1 MATASTPGDAQWCT
15 QRRDIHAREH
25 QRNGGGPVVNALR
38 QAGLRRVIFFALGAC
53 ALLLLASVASNTEQF
68 TSGGTGAP
76 PARNVLPIEA
86 NLAQDQD
93 DTPRV
98 ENPIELPQPVVIAL
112 AIAMGIGLLY
122 LLSRQRFSFRFSRPS
137 ISFTRSAAVEITEEE
152 QAEAIADFARDL
164 IDELNEGDS
173 PRYAIQR
180 AYAAVETG
188 FGATE
193 LTRMPAETPLRYLDR
208 IFGRHKQV
216 KEPLEQL
223 THLFQR
229 ARFSEEPID
238 EDMRTAAIGALSEIR
253 DYYTS
258 IAWQR
263 ISKRR
268 SKVAT

>member
-1 MATASTPGDAQWCT
+1 M
-15 QRRDIHAREH
+15 
-25 QRNGGGPVVNALR
+25 NALPIG
-38 QAGLRRVIFFALGAC
+38 GLRRVALFALATCG
-53 ALLLLASVASNTEQF
+53 LLVLTGIASNTEQF
-68 TSGGTGAP
+68 TSGEGRAP
-76 PARNVLPIEA
+76 PARSVLPIEA
-86 NLAQDQD
+86 NLADGQDETIQI
-93 DTPRV
+93 DTPV
-98 ENPIELPQPVVIAL
+98 ELPEPLVIAL
-112 AIAMGIGLLY
+112 AIGMGVGLLY
-122 LLSRQRFSFRFSRPS
+122 LLSRQRFSFRFRRPS
-137 ISFTRSAAVEITEEE
+137 IAFTRSTAVEIDEEE

-193 LTRMPAETPLRYLDR
+193 FTRRPAETPLRYLDR
-208 IFGRHKQV
+208 IFGRHNKV

-229 ARFSEEPID
+229 ARFSDEPID
-238 EDMRTAAIGALSEIR
+238 EDMRASAINALSEIR
-253 DYYTS
+253 DYYTA

-263 ISKRR
+263 IGKRR